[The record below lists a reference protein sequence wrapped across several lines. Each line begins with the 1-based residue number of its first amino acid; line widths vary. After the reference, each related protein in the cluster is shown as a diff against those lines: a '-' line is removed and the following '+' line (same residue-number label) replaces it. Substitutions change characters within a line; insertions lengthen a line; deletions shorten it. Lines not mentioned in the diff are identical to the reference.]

1 MVITDRTVTARQC
14 KALRSFR
21 ATAHAHEGL
30 HHKLCGPAEPE
41 IVTLS
46 SPAATLVAH
55 SPPRTV
61 PSCRPPTQHGPRE
74 SIKRTRFRQPRH
86 ASSIAHRTAHTTY
99 MQARALARLPT
110 DGAIKNHRL
119 HSQSCTLSSDDEAR
133 LELKMVLATKV
144 VD

>member
-1 MVITDRTVTARQC
+1 MVITDRTVAASAKLSEAFAR
-14 KALRSFR
+14 RHMHMR
-21 ATAHAHEGL
+21 ACITSCAGQL
-30 HHKLCGPAEPE
+30 SQR
-41 IVTLS
+41 S

-119 HSQSCTLSSDDEAR
+119 HSQSCALSSDDEAR